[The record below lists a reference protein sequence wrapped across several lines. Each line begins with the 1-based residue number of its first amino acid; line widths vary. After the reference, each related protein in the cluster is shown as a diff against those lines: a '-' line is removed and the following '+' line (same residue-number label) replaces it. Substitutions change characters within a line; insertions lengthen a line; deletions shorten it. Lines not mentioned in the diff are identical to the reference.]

1 MLTQLHSYLRQ
12 ALAPTEVASTTIDN
26 CMGSANGMQKG
37 PLVIEEPS
45 KAIRTMVIAGI
56 AAPPLRST
64 VADMRLEE

>member
-1 MLTQLHSYLRQ
+1 
-12 ALAPTEVASTTIDN
+12 
-26 CMGSANGMQKG
+26 MGSANGMQKG